1 MGQFVDNLLAYRVL
15 RLLTTPFEDT
25 DAFKLGIIDAKGKE
39 LKPMSALNT
48 VIEREA
54 YTLLHR
60 LVFRLK
66 KIIEKI
72 PIENKR
78 LLSLAAA
85 YSLIRENFDKKYEPV
100 DLENQFVNRLTQNLN
115 EEIEIVET
123 FFSNRKMFTF
133 KQYQEEM
140 GAVAANNAAATPG
153 IANPDP
159 PRLFGKK
166 VIKRKAN
173 VKMA

>member
-48 VIEREA
+48 VVEREA

-100 DLENQFVNRLTQNLN
+100 DLENQFVEKLSENLN
-115 EEIEIVET
+115 EEIELVET
-123 FFSNRKMFTF
+123 YFNNRKMFTF
-133 KQYQEEM
+133 KQYHEEM
-140 GAVAANNAAATPG
+140 GGVPANNAAATPG
-153 IANPDP
+153 IATPDP

-166 VIKRKAN
+166 VIKRKKN
-173 VKMA
+173 V